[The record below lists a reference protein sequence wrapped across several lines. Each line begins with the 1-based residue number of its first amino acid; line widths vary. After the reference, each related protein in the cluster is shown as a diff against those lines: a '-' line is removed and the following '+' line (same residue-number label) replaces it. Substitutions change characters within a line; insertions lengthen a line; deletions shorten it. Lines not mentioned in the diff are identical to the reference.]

1 MPPAGVASLAT
12 RMTNETSAAPRR
24 RYLTWRYPDRHFSK
38 VHILG
43 EDALPL
49 CGGRPGREMGR
60 PTPPIPEDALC
71 DECMERDSSS

>member
-1 MPPAGVASLAT
+1 
-12 RMTNETSAAPRR
+12 MTSETSTAPRR

-49 CGGRPGREMGR
+49 CGGRPGRETGR
-60 PTPPIPEDALC
+60 PTPPIPPDALC
-71 DECMERDSSS
+71 EDCMALDTPSSARS